1 MVGAVVPTPL
11 VEVVL
16 QSEHVTEGEKEADA
30 LVGLVGAM
38 GEEAVGAT
46 LDAQRGEEGEEEGE
60 VEGPS
65 GDHRKGKEN
74 RIEGEGVQGGH
85 DDHIAP
91 DDFTA
96 VGNCG

>member
-11 VEVVL
+11 IEVVL
-16 QSEHVTEGEKEADA
+16 QSEHVTEREEEAHA

-46 LDAQRGEEGEEEGE
+46 LDAQRGEEGEEKGE

-65 GDHRKGKEN
+65 GDHWQGEEDGV
-74 RIEGEGVQGGH
+74 EGEGVQGRH
-85 DDHIAP
+85 DEDIAP
-91 DDFTA
+91 NDFTA
-96 VGNCG
+96 VGNG